1 MYVCMSACMYVCM
14 HRLCFV
20 GVGELWAPL
29 RSGVLAVEWV
39 LELDDMAVPLAQKIL
54 LFGVK
59 LHQLG
64 QRGKLLATI
73 EVVVVTGV
81 LDLYVGHL
89 IAPPKQGKSTLNKS
103 LSVFFFLSNTQLHT
117 HISHRI

>member
-1 MYVCMSACMYVCM
+1 
-14 HRLCFV
+14 
-20 GVGELWAPL
+20 
-29 RSGVLAVEWV
+29 
-39 LELDDMAVPLAQKIL
+39 MAVPLAQKIL

-103 LSVFFFLSNTQLHT
+103 LSVLFFSVTHSYTHTFHTEYSHT
-117 HISHRI
+117 HLIKLIFEERT

>member
-1 MYVCMSACMYVCM
+1 M
-14 HRLCFV
+14 HRLFFV
-20 GVGELWAPL
+20 GVGELQAPL
-29 RSGVLAVEWV
+29 RSGVLAIEWV

-54 LFGVK
+54 LLGVI

-73 EVVVVTGV
+73 EVVVVAGV

-89 IAPPKQGKSTLNKS
+89 ITPPKQKKSTL
-103 LSVFFFLSNTQLHT
+103 NTQLHT
-117 HISHRI
+117 HISHRL